1 MKGISKSLF
10 ASQARVRSAM
20 ADAAQASMDTLGY
33 ARGDSAAA
41 RDAEAAASAFR
52 RGDDGACDPDASLV
66 LVLEHAVGFDEP
78 CLCLAARVVSA
89 DGRLKGARARTLA
102 ARRDDSYS
110 VRTRVVSHNDR
121 VEEDGVRAN
130 THTDCKEA
138 TSRGDDSES
147 SRGAHVFARRRDLRV
162 RAAPGDALFVEA
174 YGADDTFTS
183 HAFGKKTSSAWA
195 TKCVARGAVSL
206 EHALSSERA
215 ARGESV
221 RVPLHRALFGNEED
235 ARMVYVSVR
244 FLVPAREGDVPPP
257 PDSLDTDSLDTD
269 SLGPLIDL
277 DAGYAPAGAH
287 ERYPGGTLG
296 VARSAPSPASRS
308 RFPKRAKRVFFV
320 RHGESRWNEAQRE
333 MHLSAMAKF
342 DHPLNTRGAGQATRA
357 GAEAARHQRSA
368 STLSDADPFDA
379 FATANATDGPRPTG
393 FVHGHGRGG
402 DAPRLSTKQLAWW
415 RSFGDVTRC
424 FSSPLTRAAQTAA
437 LFLFASGK
445 TAKAAEDPAARK
457 DEPFV
462 VLSRSLREV
471 KSTMG
476 SLDTIG
482 IERGADGI
490 LRRAAEKLRDACH
503 GGVPDAAYADAA
515 VAAMRAETDAG
526 DAFGRWWTS
535 RDDVDSREQM
545 DERVDDFFE
554 TLRLEASDAVIV
566 VGHSLWFQHAVRRL
580 CLRAGSRAFVEREK
594 DAARA
599 LTSEKIGNCAC
610 VGLALAFDAAT
621 GEASLEDAAF
631 LLGGGEAE

>member
-1 MKGISKSLF
+1 
-10 ASQARVRSAM
+10 
-20 ADAAQASMDTLGY
+20 
-33 ARGDSAAA
+33 
-41 RDAEAAASAFR
+41 
-52 RGDDGACDPDASLV
+52 
-66 LVLEHAVGFDEP
+66 
-78 CLCLAARVVSA
+78 
-89 DGRLKGARARTLA
+89 
-102 ARRDDSYS
+102 
-110 VRTRVVSHNDR
+110 
-121 VEEDGVRAN
+121 
-130 THTDCKEA
+130 
-138 TSRGDDSES
+138 
-147 SRGAHVFARRRDLRV
+147 
-162 RAAPGDALFVEA
+162 
-174 YGADDTFTS
+174 
-183 HAFGKKTSSAWA
+183 
-195 TKCVARGAVSL
+195 
-206 EHALSSERA
+206 
-215 ARGESV
+215 
-221 RVPLHRALFGNEED
+221 
-235 ARMVYVSVR
+235 
-244 FLVPAREGDVPPP
+244 
-257 PDSLDTDSLDTD
+257 
-269 SLGPLIDL
+269 
-277 DAGYAPAGAH
+277 
-287 ERYPGGTLG
+287 
-296 VARSAPSPASRS
+296 
-308 RFPKRAKRVFFV
+308 VFFV

-368 STLSDADPFDA
+368 EGTRSDASDADPFDA
-379 FATANATDGPRPTG
+379 FASANATDAPRVG
-393 FVHGHGRGG
+393 FVPAGHGG
-402 DAPRLSTKQLAWW
+402 DAPRLSANQLAWW
-415 RSFGDVTRC
+415 RSFGDATRC

-445 TAKAAEDPAARK
+445 TAKAAEDPAAARKKK

-566 VGHSLWFQHAVRRL
+566 VGHSLWFQHAIRRL
-580 CLRAGSRAFVEREK
+580 CAREGSRAFAERDK
-594 DAARA
+594 DAART

-610 VGLALAFDAAT
+610 VGLALTFDAAT

>member
-41 RDAEAAASAFR
+41 RDAEAVASAFR

-78 CLCLAARVVSA
+78 CLFLAARVASG
-89 DGRLKGARARTLA
+89 DGRLKGARAHTLA
-102 ARRDDSYS
+102 ARRDDSFF
-110 VRTRVVSHNDR
+110 VQKTHVSHE
-121 VEEDGVRAN
+121 V
-130 THTDCKEA
+130 TY
-138 TSRGDDSES
+138 DDTVISD
-147 SRGAHVFARRRDLRV
+147 GAHVFARRRDLRL
-162 RAAPGDALFVEA
+162 RAAPGDALLVEA
-174 YGADDTFTS
+174 YGADDTS
-183 HAFGKKTSSAWA
+183 YARGKKTSAWA

-206 EHALSSERA
+206 EHALALASERG

-221 RVPLHRALFGNEED
+221 RVPLHRALLGNEED
-235 ARMVYVSVR
+235 TRQAYVSVR

-287 ERYPGGTLG
+287 ERYREGTAHAL
-296 VARSAPSPASRS
+296 ARSPPSSASS
-308 RFPKRAKRVFFV
+308 RFGNFPKRAKRVFFV

-368 STLSDADPFDA
+368 STLSDASDADPFDA

-393 FVHGHGRGG
+393 FVHGHGHGG

-415 RSFGDVTRC
+415 RSFGDATRC

-445 TAKAAEDPAARK
+445 TAKTRREDPAARK
-457 DEPFV
+457 NMDEPFV

>member
-33 ARGDSAAA
+33 ARGDAAAA

-183 HAFGKKTSSAWA
+183 HAFGKKTSAAWA

-206 EHALSSERA
+206 EHALCSERA

-235 ARMVYVSVR
+235 TRMVYVSVR
-244 FLVPAREGDVPPP
+244 FLVPARDELADAPPP
-257 PDSLDTDSLDTD
+257 PDSLLDTDSFDTD
-269 SLGPLIDL
+269 SSLGPLIDL
-277 DAGYAPAGAH
+277 DTGYAPAGAR
-287 ERYPGGTLG
+287 ERYPRGTLG
-296 VARSAPSPASRS
+296 VARSPPSSESRF

-368 STLSDADPFDA
+368 STRSDASDADPFDA
-379 FATANATDGPRPTG
+379 SASANATDAPRRG
-393 FVHGHGRGG
+393 FVPAGHGG
-402 DAPRLSTKQLAWW
+402 DASRLSTNHLAWW
-415 RSFGDVTRC
+415 RSFGDATRC

-445 TAKAAEDPAARK
+445 TAKAAENPAARK

-515 VAAMRAETDAG
+515 VAAMRAETDAATRSG
-526 DAFGRWWTS
+526 VGGPRGTTWTRGSRWTS
-535 RDDVDSREQM
+535 AWTTFSR
-545 DERVDDFFE
+545 R
-554 TLRLEASDAVIV
+554 
-566 VGHSLWFQHAVRRL
+566 
-580 CLRAGSRAFVEREK
+580 CGSR
-594 DAARA
+594 RA
-599 LTSEKIGNCAC
+599 TR
-610 VGLALAFDAAT
+610 
-621 GEASLEDAAF
+621 
-631 LLGGGEAE
+631 

>member
-41 RDAEAAASAFR
+41 RDAEAVASAFR

-78 CLCLAARVVSA
+78 CLFLAARVASG
-89 DGRLKGARARTLA
+89 DGRLKGARAHTLA
-102 ARRDDSYS
+102 ARRDDSFF
-110 VRTRVVSHNDR
+110 VQKTHVSR
-121 VEEDGVRAN
+121 EV
-130 THTDCKEA
+130 TY
-138 TSRGDDSES
+138 DDTVISD
-147 SRGAHVFARRRDLRV
+147 GAHVFARRRDLRL
-162 RAAPGDALFVEA
+162 RAAPGDALLVEA
-174 YGADDTFTS
+174 YGADDTS
-183 HAFGKKTSSAWA
+183 YARGKKTSAWA

-206 EHALSSERA
+206 EHVLGT
-215 ARGESV
+215 RGESV
-221 RVPLHRALFGNEED
+221 RVPLHRALLGGHEED
-235 ARMVYVSVR
+235 TRQAYVSVR

-257 PDSLDTDSLDTD
+257 PDSLDTDSLDTH
-269 SLGPLIDL
+269 SRIRPLIDL

-287 ERYPGGTLG
+287 ERYREGTAHAL
-296 VARSAPSPASRS
+296 ARSPPSSASS
-308 RFPKRAKRVFFV
+308 RFGNFPKRAKRVFFV

-368 STLSDADPFDA
+368 EGTRSDASDADSDPFDA
-379 FATANATDGPRPTG
+379 FAAANATDG
-393 FVHGHGRGG
+393 HGG
-402 DAPRLSTKQLAWW
+402 DAPRLSAKQLAWW
-415 RSFGDVTRC
+415 RSFGDATRC

-445 TAKAAEDPAARK
+445 TAKTRREDPAARK
-457 DEPFV
+457 NMDEPFV